1 MALPGRMPE
10 NDRLLTALC
19 TKIEIVANHA
29 AVPAAAN
36 RFMAVVTSYVGMIHI
51 SNPRNYCICRV
62 KCNCCIICTQRFRKP
77 LLSHIPICKNL
88 LVLEIRWVKRDQRL
102 KQLIEIVFKIKW
114 GCTVKISSRRN
125 RCFIENLAQ
134 FFKAEIPRE
143 SILVRRSTSISSRIT
158 TISACP

>member
-1 MALPGRMPE
+1 VPE
-10 NDRLLTALC
+10 SDQLLKALC
-19 TKIEIVANHA
+19 TEIEIVANHTPI
-29 AVPAAAN
+29 PAAAN
-36 RFMAVVTSYVGMIHI
+36 RFMAVVTSDVGMFHVL
-51 SNPRNYCICRV
+51 NPRNSCICRV
-62 KCNCCIICTQRFRKP
+62 NCNCCFICTERFRKP
-77 LLSHIPICKNL
+77 LLSHIPICENL
-88 LVLEIRWVKRDQRL
+88 LILEIRWVKRDQRL